1 MYRNLDIGT
10 LRSLLAV
17 IDSGGVTRAANRL
30 HLTQSA
36 VSMQIKRL
44 EEALDLTLLDRGGRG
59 VTPTAEG
66 EQLAAYA
73 RKMVAL
79 NDAAIERM
87 VAPQFEGEVSLG
99 LPCDLIYPHAP
110 DILRRFD
117 NDFPRVHVR
126 FVSSYTTSLL
136 ADFRAGKLDVIVT
149 TEDHPDPDAETISEM
164 PLQWYGAVGG
174 RAYSQRPLRFA
185 SSLHCSFRPISIR
198 ALDEAGIVWD
208 NGVVTE
214 NDDAALAATSA
225 DMCVTSLL
233 GCGEAVEIEPIPAS
247 AKLPPL
253 PQISCNLYR
262 ARDTQNAELTR
273 ELARYVKD
281 AFANAGKQTR
291 EKSRSRQQVP
301 ASLASGMAPA

>member
-44 EEALDLTLLDRGGRG
+44 EEALDLALLDRSGRG
-59 VTPTAEG
+59 VKPTAEG
-66 EQLAAYA
+66 EQLATYA
-73 RKMVAL
+73 RKMIAL
-79 NDAAIERM
+79 NDSAIERM

-110 DILRRFD
+110 KVLRRFD
-117 NDFPRVHVR
+117 ADFPRVNVR

-136 ADFRAGKLDVIVT
+136 RDFRDGKLDVIVT
-149 TEDHPDPDAETISEM
+149 TEDHPDPDAETIVER
-164 PLQWYGAVGG
+164 PLQWYGAIGG
-174 RAYSQRPLRFA
+174 RAWAERPLRFA
-185 SSLHCSFRPISIR
+185 SATHCSFRPITIR
-198 ALDEAGIVWD
+198 AMEAAGIPWE

-214 NDDAALAATSA
+214 HDDAALAAVSA
-225 DMCVTSLL
+225 DMCVTTLL
-233 GCGEAVEIEPIPAS
+233 GVGEAVQIEPVPGS
-247 AKLPPL
+247 ARLPDL
-253 PQISCNLYR
+253 PVISCNLYC
-262 ARDTQNAELTR
+262 ATDTQNAGLAK

-281 AFANAGKQTR
+281 AFAG
-291 EKSRSRQQVP
+291 
-301 ASLASGMAPA
+301 

>member
-1 MYRNLDIGT
+1 MYRNLDIAT
-10 LRSLLAV
+10 LRSLISV
-17 IDSGGVTRAANRL
+17 IDAGGVTRAANRL

-44 EEALDLTLLDRGGRG
+44 EDALDLRLLDRGGRG

-73 RKMVAL
+73 RRMIAL
-79 NDAAIERM
+79 NDEAVERM

-136 ADFRAGKLDVIVT
+136 EDFRAGKLDVIVT
-149 TEDHPDPDAETISEM
+149 TEDHPDPDAETLDEL
-164 PLQWYGAVGG
+164 PLQWFGAIGG
-174 RAYSQRPLRFA
+174 RAHAQRPLRFA
-185 SSLHCSFRPISIR
+185 SATHCSFRPISIR
-198 ALDEAGIVWD
+198 ALEEAGIPWE
-208 NGVVTE
+208 NGVATE

-225 DMCVTSLL
+225 DLCVTTLL
-233 GCGEAVEIEPIPAS
+233 GCGEAVRIAPVPAC

-253 PQISCNLYR
+253 PLISCNLYR
-262 ARDTQNAELTR
+262 ATDTQNADLAK

-281 AFANAGKQTR
+281 AFCRTAASAGDT
-291 EKSRSRQQVP
+291 SRSRQQPP
-301 ASLASGMAPA
+301 APLETGLAPA

>member
-1 MYRNLDIGT
+1 MYRNLDTGT

-44 EEALDLTLLDRGGRG
+44 EDALDLKLLDRGGRG
-59 VTPTAEG
+59 VTATAEG
-66 EQLAAYA
+66 EQLATYA
-73 RKMVAL
+73 RRIVAL

-110 DILRRFD
+110 KVLRRFD

-149 TEDHPDPDAETISEM
+149 TEDHPDPDAETINEM
-164 PLQWYGAVGG
+164 PLQWYGAIGG
-174 RAYSQRPLRFA
+174 RAHAERPLRFA
-185 SSLHCSFRPISIR
+185 SSNHCSFRPLSIR
-198 ALDEAGIVWD
+198 ALEAEGIPWE

-225 DMCVTSLL
+225 DMCVTTLL
-233 GCGEAVEIEPIPAS
+233 GCGEAVQLEPVPAT
-247 AKLPPL
+247 ARLPVL
-253 PQISCNLYR
+253 PQISCNLYC
-262 ARDTQNAELTR
+262 AQDTQNASLAKELS
-273 ELARYVKD
+273 RYVKD
-281 AFANAGKQTR
+281 AF
-291 EKSRSRQQVP
+291 S
-301 ASLASGMAPA
+301 

>member
-1 MYRNLDIGT
+1 MYRNLDIAT

-44 EEALDLTLLDRGGRG
+44 EDALDLTLLNRGGRG

-66 EQLAAYA
+66 EQLAAYG
-73 RKMVAL
+73 RQMIAL
-79 NDAAIERM
+79 NDAAVERM

-99 LPCDLIYPHAP
+99 LPCDLIYPHGP
-110 DILRRFD
+110 TVLRRFD

-126 FVSSYTTSLL
+126 LVSSYTTTLL
-136 ADFRAGKLDVIVT
+136 QDFRAGKLDVIVT
-149 TEDHPDPDAETISEM
+149 TEDHPDPDAETINEM
-164 PLQWYGAVGG
+164 PLQWFGAIGG
-174 RAYSQRPLRFA
+174 QAYANRPLRFA
-185 SSLHCSFRPISIR
+185 SATHCSFRPVTIR
-198 ALDEAGIVWD
+198 ALDEAGIAWE
-208 NGVVTE
+208 NGVVTD

-225 DMCVTSLL
+225 DMCVTTLL
-233 GCGEAVEIEPIPAS
+233 GCGDAVQIEPVPVH

-253 PQISCNLYR
+253 PQISCNLYC
-262 ARDTQNAELTR
+262 ADETPNAGLAK

-281 AFANAGKQTR
+281 AF
-291 EKSRSRQQVP
+291 S
-301 ASLASGMAPA
+301 

>member
-1 MYRNLDIGT
+1 MYRNLDTAT

-17 IDSGGVTRAANRL
+17 IDAGGVTRAANRL

-44 EEALDLTLLDRGGRG
+44 EEAMDLRLLDRTGRG

-73 RKMVAL
+73 RRIVAL
-79 NDAAIERM
+79 NDEAVERM
-87 VAPQFEGEVSLG
+87 IAPDFEGEVSLG
-99 LPCDLIYPHAP
+99 LPCDLIYPHGPAV
-110 DILRRFD
+110 LRRFD

-126 FVSSYTTSLL
+126 FVSSFTSSLL

-149 TEDHPDPDAETISEM
+149 TEDHPDPDAETVVEK
-164 PLQWYGAVGG
+164 PLQWFGAIGG
-174 RAYSQRPLRFA
+174 RACIRRPLRFA
-185 SSLHCSFRPISIR
+185 SAIHCSFRPITIR
-198 ALDEAGIVWD
+198 AMEEAGIPWE

-225 DMCVTSLL
+225 DMCVTTLL
-233 GCGEAVEIEPIPAS
+233 GCGEAVKIAPVPAS
-247 AKLPPL
+247 AKLPTL
-253 PQISCNLYR
+253 PTISCNLYC
-262 ARDTQNAELTR
+262 AKDTQNAALAK

-281 AFANAGKQTR
+281 AFAG
-291 EKSRSRQQVP
+291 
-301 ASLASGMAPA
+301 

>member
-1 MYRNLDIGT
+1 MYRNLDTGT

-44 EEALDLTLLDRGGRG
+44 EDALDLKLLDRNGRG
-59 VTPTAEG
+59 VTATAEG
-66 EQLAAYA
+66 EQLATYA
-73 RKMVAL
+73 RQIVAL

-87 VAPQFEGEVSLG
+87 VAPHFEGEVSLG
-99 LPCDLIYPHAP
+99 LPVDLIYPHAP
-110 DILRRFD
+110 KVLRRFD

-149 TEDHPDPDAETISEM
+149 TEDHPDPDAETINEM
-164 PLQWYGAVGG
+164 PLQWYGAIGG
-174 RAYSQRPLRFA
+174 RAHAGRPLRFA
-185 SSLHCSFRPISIR
+185 SASHCSFRPLSIR
-198 ALDEAGIVWD
+198 ALEAEGIPWE

-225 DMCVTSLL
+225 DMCVTTLL
-233 GCGEAVEIEPIPAS
+233 GCGEAVQIEPVPAT
-247 AKLPPL
+247 ARLPAL
-253 PQISCNLYR
+253 PQISCNLYC
-262 ARDTQNAELTR
+262 AQDTQNAGLAR
-273 ELARYVKD
+273 ELSRYVKD
-281 AFANAGKQTR
+281 AF
-291 EKSRSRQQVP
+291 S
-301 ASLASGMAPA
+301 